1 MILLQRNLAFT
12 MTQKDKPKLTPML
25 QQYCNE
31 KKNYPDALLLYRLG
45 DFYELF
51 FEDAEI
57 ASKELGL
64 VLTKRNDAPM
74 CGIPWHASEMYLTKL
89 IKAGYRV
96 AICEQM
102 ETPEEA
108 KRRGGSNATIE
119 RKVTRI
125 ITKGTLIEQELL
137 VGKQNNFLL
146 AMSGIGSDGA
156 IAIAYA
162 DISTGRFV
170 VDEIPASE
178 LSSTLAKVEPSEII
192 CNDSLLTDKEV
203 LEILDNYKSMIRS
216 IPSSKFA
223 QTAGQERLAKFFG
236 IKFIDS
242 FGNLSK
248 RLIEV
253 ASAIVDYVMEVYKS
267 EKVNLTF
274 PKLVNHSEHVA
285 LDSFTRKS
293 LELTTAQ
300 SGDKKSTLL
309 YNIDRTKT
317 SQGGRML
324 ARWLMEPLSSVEK
337 INKRLDFVE
346 FFMRNTGFLS
356 VVNMHFSGFP
366 DLERSITRIVMGK
379 ASPRDL
385 KCIAVSLRKALELDR
400 YAAKYPEL
408 KNLRLSFDGS
418 EKLIE
423 TLENALTDEVPFFA
437 RDGGF
442 IRRGFDTELDE
453 YINFLENG
461 ESVIKELQM
470 KYVKETG
477 IPTLKIKN
485 NSLIGYFIEVS
496 PNFASKVPYNFVHR
510 QSLAT
515 SMRYSSSE
523 LNEIANKIYSAESNI
538 KRRELLIFEDLIKL
552 VVKEEESIRK
562 LSENISFIDLCSA
575 FAELAIEKH
584 YVRPELTYDKV
595 LEIKNGRHPVVE
607 NNLNGSGINFIAND
621 CDFSQLSFVSILT
634 GPNMGGKSTYLR
646 QNAII
651 IVMAQIGSFVPADYA
666 KIGVVDR
673 IFSRVGA
680 SDDISS
686 GRSTFMVE
694 MIETATILQHATEKS
709 FVILDEIG
717 RGTSTYDGLAI
728 AWAVVEDIINRIKSR
743 TIFAT
748 HYHELNGLKT
758 TQPEVKFLSV
768 TVKEWNNQI
777 VFLHKIKEGFSDKSY
792 GINVALLAGFPR
804 NVVNRAEE
812 ILKSFV

>member
-1 MILLQRNLAFT
+1 M
-12 MTQKDKPKLTPML
+12 MPKDKTRLTPML
-25 QQYCNE
+25 QQYCDE

-89 IKAGYRV
+89 IKAGHRV

-108 KRRGGSNATIE
+108 KIRGGSNATIE

-146 AMSGIGSDGA
+146 AISGIDGNGI

-162 DISTGRFV
+162 DISTGRFI
-170 VDEIPASE
+170 VDEISATE
-178 LSSTLAKVEPSEII
+178 LSSTLAKVEPAEII
-192 CNDSLLTDKEV
+192 CNDNLLTNKEV
-203 LEILDNYKSMIRS
+203 LEILDTYKSIIRP

-223 QTAGQERLAKFFG
+223 QNAGQERLAKFFG

-242 FGNLSK
+242 FGTLSK
-248 RLIEV
+248 RVIEV
-253 ASAIVDYVMEVYKS
+253 ASAIVDYVVEVYKS
-267 EKVNLTF
+267 DKVNLTF
-274 PKLVNHSEHVA
+274 PKLVNHSEHMS
-285 LDSFTRKS
+285 LDNFTRKS
-293 LELTTAQ
+293 LELTTSQ

-309 YNIDRTKT
+309 YSIDRTKT
-317 SQGGRML
+317 AQGGRML
-324 ARWLMEPLSSVEK
+324 ARWLMEPLANVEK
-337 INKRLDFVE
+337 ISKRLDFVE
-346 FFMRNTGFLS
+346 FFAKNPGLLS
-356 VVNMHFSGFP
+356 VIDVHFSGFP
-366 DLERSITRIVMGK
+366 DIERSITRIVMGK
-379 ASPRDL
+379 TSPRDL

-400 YAAKYPEL
+400 YTSRYPEL
-408 KNLRLSFDGS
+408 KNLRLSFDKS
-418 EKLIE
+418 ENLIE
-423 TLENALTDEVPFFA
+423 TLEKALTDEVPFFA

-442 IRRGFDTELDE
+442 IRHGFDAELDE
-453 YINFLENG
+453 YVNFLENG

-477 IPTLKIKN
+477 IQTLKIKN

-515 SMRYSSSE
+515 SMRYSSAE
-523 LNEIANKIYSAESNI
+523 LNEIANKIYSAESNA
-538 KRRELLIFEDLIKL
+538 KRRELVIFEDLIKL
-552 VVKEEESIRK
+552 VVKEEENIRK
-562 LSENISFIDLCSA
+562 ISENISFIDLCSS
-575 FAELAIEKH
+575 FASLAIEKH
-584 YVRPELTYDKV
+584 YVRPELTSEKV

-607 NNLNGSGINFIAND
+607 NSLSVSGDNFVAND
-621 CDFSQLSFVSILT
+621 CDFSQTSFVSILT

-651 IVMAQIGSFVPADYA
+651 IIMAQIGSFVPADYA

-686 GRSTFMVE
+686 GRSTFMIE
-694 MIETATILQHATEKS
+694 MIETATILQNATEKS

-728 AWAVVEDIINRIKSR
+728 AWAVIEDIITRIKTR

-748 HYHELNGLKT
+748 HYHELNGLKA
-758 TQPEVKFLSV
+758 TQPNVKFLSV
-768 TVKEWNNQI
+768 TVQEWNSQI
-777 VFLHKIKEGFSDKSY
+777 VFLHKIKEGFTDKSY
-792 GINVALLAGFPR
+792 GINVASLAGFPK

>member
-1 MILLQRNLAFT
+1 MLPGNLEST
-12 MTQKDKPKLTPML
+12 MAQKDKTKLTPML
-25 QQYCNE
+25 QQYCDE
-31 KKNYPDALLLYRLG
+31 KENYPDALLLYRLG

-89 IKAGYRV
+89 IKAGHRV

-108 KRRGGSNATIE
+108 RKRGGSSATIE

-146 AMSGIGSDGA
+146 AISGIGRDGM

-162 DISTGRFV
+162 DISTGKFI
-170 VDEIPASE
+170 VDELPVSE
-178 LSSTLAKVEPSEII
+178 LLSTLAKVEPSEII
-192 CNDSLLTDKEV
+192 CNDNLLTNKDV
-203 LEILDNYKSMIRS
+203 LEILDSYKSIIRP
-216 IPSSKFA
+216 IPSSKCE
-223 QTAGQERLAKFFG
+223 QNVGKDRLAKFFG

-248 RLIEV
+248 GVIEV
-253 ASAIVDYVMEVYKS
+253 ASVIVDYVVEVYKS
-267 EKVNLTF
+267 DKVSLNF
-274 PKLVNHSEHVA
+274 PKLVNHSEYMG

-293 LELTTAQ
+293 LELTTSQ
-300 SGDKKSTLL
+300 SGDKKGTLL
-309 YNIDRTKT
+309 YNIDKTRTA
-317 SQGGRML
+317 QGGRML
-324 ARWLMEPLSSVEK
+324 ARWLMEPLANAEK
-337 INKRLDFVE
+337 INARLDFVE
-346 FFMRNTGFLS
+346 FFVKNAGLLS
-356 VVNMHFSGFP
+356 VLDMHLSGFP
-366 DLERSITRIVMGK
+366 DMERSIARIVMGK

-400 YAAKYPEL
+400 YTTRYPEL
-408 KNLRLSFDGS
+408 KNLRLSFDKGQNI
-418 EKLIE
+418 IE
-423 TLENALTDEVPFFA
+423 TLEKALTDEVPFFA

-442 IRRGFDTELDE
+442 IRRGFDAELDE
-453 YINFLENG
+453 YVDFLENG

-470 KYVKETG
+470 KYVKGTG

-496 PNFASKVPYNFVHR
+496 PNFASRVPYNFLHR

-515 SMRYSSSE
+515 SIRYSSSE
-523 LNEIANKIYSAESNI
+523 LNEIANKIYSAESNV
-538 KRRELLIFEDLIKL
+538 KRRELVIFEELIKL
-552 VVKEEESIRK
+552 VVKEEENIRK
-562 LSENISFIDLCSA
+562 LAENISFIDLCSS
-575 FAELAIEKH
+575 FAALAIEKH
-584 YVRPELTYDKV
+584 YVRPELTHEKI
-595 LEIKNGRHPVVE
+595 LEIRNGRHPVVE
-607 NNLNGSGINFIAND
+607 NNLNSSGTNFIANN
-621 CDFSQLSFVSILT
+621 CDLSQASLVSILT

-651 IVMAQIGSFVPADYA
+651 IIMAQIGSFVPADYA

-728 AWAVVEDIINRIKSR
+728 AWAVVEDIITRIKSR

-748 HYHELNGLKT
+748 HYHELNGLRA
-758 TQPEVKFLSV
+758 TQPSVKFLSV
-768 TVKEWNNQI
+768 AVKEWNNQI
-777 VFLHKIKEGFSDKSY
+777 VFLHKIQEGFSDKSY
-792 GINVALLAGFPR
+792 GINVASLAGFP
-804 NVVNRAEE
+804 NHIVNRAEE